1 MRLSATTRPRFLEA
15 GAEPRADVGE
25 APVLAAGAGVR
36 EMLDRRHHA
45 PVLRQPV
52 AERARLAKQ
61 RRAAERAAVDRDE
74 RRVRLRVAV
83 VDRAAEARLDED
95 ALRDVDR
102 PGQAAIGEARVAA
115 EVEAAAEMGARNEI
129 AREEVR
135 RRERLREQ
143 DLGRGIGGALLRA
156 PRILGRDADAQ

>member
-15 GAEPRADVGE
+15 VAEPRADVGE
-25 APVLAAGAGVR
+25 APVLVAGAGVR

-45 PVLRQPV
+45 PVRCQPV

-61 RRAAERAAVDRDE
+61 RRAAERTAVDRNQ

-95 ALRDVDR
+95 PLRDVDR
-102 PGQAAIGEARVAA
+102 PGQAGIGEARIAA
-115 EVEAAAEMGARNEI
+115 EIEAAAEMRAGNEV
-129 AREEVR
+129 ARE
-135 RRERLREQ
+135 
-143 DLGRGIGGALLRA
+143 
-156 PRILGRDADAQ
+156 